1 MANAGSEQIAQPL
14 MGRAAPGLA
23 GLYGRLRLT
32 VAGKPVATL
41 VVEGIYVA
49 MVPDTHGPADANA
62 ICADE
67 ATMWKLLRGQLNPF
81 IASMQGLARLSGD
94 RNFATRVAMG
104 LQVGSPFAADS
115 EKGSKS

>member
-1 MANAGSEQIAQPL
+1 MANQGSEQVAQPL
-14 MGRAAPGLA
+14 LGRAAPGLA
-23 GLYGRLRLT
+23 GLYGRLRFT

-49 MVPDTHGPADANA
+49 LVPDTHGPVDATA
-62 ICADE
+62 FIADE
-67 ATMWKLLRGQLNPF
+67 ATMWTLLHGQLNPF

-94 RNFATRVAMG
+94 RGFATRVALG

-115 EKGSKS
+115 GKGLQS

>member
-1 MANAGSEQIAQPL
+1 MANQGSEQIAQPL
-14 MGRAAPGLA
+14 LAQTAPGLA
-23 GLYGRLRLT
+23 GLYGRLRFN

-49 MVPDTHGPADANA
+49 LVPDTHGPVDATA
-62 ICADE
+62 FIADE
-67 ATMWKLLRGQLNPF
+67 ATMWKLLHGELNPF

-94 RNFATRVAMG
+94 RGFATRVALG

-115 EKGSKS
+115 GKGNQS